1 MPYCKITSLG
11 ALLCVL
17 IFIGCSPDDIAPEPE
32 NHNNSYEP
40 GIVLTFDDT
49 YVNEWYQAGQLM
61 DAYSWKATF
70 FITKYADFTPEQKQ
84 QLHGL
89 NNKGH
94 EIAGHGLNHLKATD
108 YMAQHGLDTYINDE
122 ITPMRSIMDADGF
135 NVRNFAYPY
144 GARNTELDT
153 RLLQQ
158 FDIIRGTTY
167 GMLPPESQNCYYA
180 GNRLVYGLGID
191 DSYAH
196 SDIEYFKTLMQYAK
210 ENGKII
216 IFYGH
221 KTVPNVTGDYQT
233 SYAMLEGICKYAQ
246 DNNLKFYTIDEL
258 RNLQPL

>member
-1 MPYCKITSLG
+1 MTYHKITLPV
-11 ALLCVL
+11 ALLCL
-17 IFIGCSPDDIAPEPE
+17 LLLTGCSPDDTPEPE
-32 NHNNSYEP
+32 NYHNGYEP

-49 YVNEWYQAGQLM
+49 YVNEWYQADQLM
-61 DAYSWKATF
+61 DNYNWKATF
-70 FITKYADFTPEQKQ
+70 FITRYAGFSPEEKQ
-84 QLHGL
+84 RLHEL

-108 YMAQHGLDTYINDE
+108 YMAQHGIDAYINDE
-122 ITPMRSIMDADGF
+122 ITPMLSIMEADGF
-135 NVRNFAYPY
+135 TIRNFAYPY
-144 GARNTELDT
+144 GARNATLDT

-167 GMLPPESQNCYYA
+167 GRLSPQSQNCYYT

-191 DSYAH
+191 DSYTQ

-221 KTVPNVTGDYQT
+221 KTVPDVSGDYQT
-233 SYAMLEGICKYAQ
+233 SYAMLEGICKYAR
-246 DNNLKFYTIDEL
+246 DNNIRFYTLSEL
-258 RNLQPL
+258 NNLAPL